1 MFVLG
6 VVFVSRLMVSLNPR
20 GNSPSCTPC
29 ADTDNMC
36 YFFSIFLSFCLFFFF
51 FLRWRMFFNL
61 LVWLNPLAVCFFF
74 FFFVILCCLLVVR
87 LSSAGRE
94 GAGHICPNWPCEASF
109 LRRLLL
115 TSDKNNGRLSLI
127 CALIWYICT
136 ALVHILKMSDSV
148 KRIKSPF
155 QRLPVAFFFF
165 FLMIKTWAP
174 AALIKRLGRF
184 LPPQVQSPAI
194 ERD

>member
-6 VVFVSRLMVSLNPR
+6 VVFVSRLTASLNPR
-20 GNSPSCTPC
+20 GNSPSPVYHVQIQTTCVI
-29 ADTDNMC
+29 
-36 YFFSIFLSFCLFFFF
+36 FFLSFSLFFFF

-74 FFFVILCCLLVVR
+74 FFFFFILCCLLVVR
-87 LSSAGRE
+87 LSSTGRE
-94 GAGHICPNWPCEASF
+94 GAGHICPDWPCEASF

-115 TSDKNNGRLSLI
+115 ASDKNNGRLSLI

-136 ALVHILKMSDSV
+136 ALVHVLKMSDSV

-155 QRLPVAFFFF
+155 QRLPVSFFFF
-165 FLMIKTWAP
+165 SWWLRHERRLHLSRDSAVSFLRRSNH
-174 AALIKRLGRF
+174 L
-184 LPPQVQSPAI
+184 Q
-194 ERD
+194 